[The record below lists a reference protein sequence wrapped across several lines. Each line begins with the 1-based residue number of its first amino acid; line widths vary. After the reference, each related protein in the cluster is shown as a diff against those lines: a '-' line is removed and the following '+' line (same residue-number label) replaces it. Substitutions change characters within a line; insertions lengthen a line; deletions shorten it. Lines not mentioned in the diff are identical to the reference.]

1 MPLFI
6 YAATVCWF
14 IGMKGRNPIKY
25 LDKVLEYK
33 KSTFSQLDRTY
44 LPALEQ
50 LLDKQKDDKEE

>member
-6 YAATVCWF
+6 YAATMCQFVS
-14 IGMKGRNPIKY
+14 IKGRNPVKY

-50 LLDKQKDDKEE
+50 LLNKQKDNKEE